1 MTNSGPDQTVIP
13 TWCCYYLQRL
23 YSHSH
28 RALCFIANQM
38 AFQFTIFYVEVP
50 CFGWNKTWWSH
61 DYSTFMCLL
70 YQFMFLMIH
79 IKVSLTNN
87 LRMIT
92 QRLVIEMVFSFSQA
106 SASFSRP
113 SMFSWATLNPIQK
126 ELPLFHVIL
135 STTYIQKYSFSLQ
148 IQHLSSRTNI

>member
-28 RALCFIANQM
+28 GALCFIANQM

-113 SMFSWATLNPIQK
+113 SMFSWYCPQSHTKGTAFISCYFIHHIYTKI
-126 ELPLFHVIL
+126 FFF
-135 STTYIQKYSFSLQ
+135 SSDTTFIF
-148 IQHLSSRTNI
+148 